1 MNINEE
7 RFKALRSDI
16 RGGLDVTSS
25 VGDTELVRHIE
36 NRILHDVELA
46 GLTSREKHTLVR
58 KIYNSFRGLDVL
70 QPLIDDP
77 TVTEIM
83 INSHREIFVE
93 RAGEVIRVPDQFE
106 SRERLEDLIQTIVA
120 GVNRIVNEASPIVDA
135 RLRDGSRVNI
145 VLPPVA
151 LKGPT
156 MTIRKF
162 PERPMTMDDFIRL
175 GVLDGETAAML
186 KDLVRSKYNI
196 FISGGTG
203 SGKTTFLNALSQF
216 IPSSERI
223 ITIEDSAEL
232 QIVTVPNLV
241 SMETRNAN
249 TEGKGEI
256 TIRDLIRSS
265 LRMRPNRIVVGE
277 VRGSEALEMLQAMNT
292 GHDGSLSTGHANNIR
307 DMVNRLET
315 MVLSGAELPLGVVR
329 QQISSAID
337 IFVHLSR
344 LRDKSRR
351 VLEISEVIGF
361 QNGEVALNPL
371 YRFQEHGESKGQ
383 IIGGLERCGEGLQHT
398 LKLQMAGIKPEGWHR
413 RGVSV

>member
-1 MNINEE
+1 MNEE
-7 RFKALRSDI
+7 RFRALRADI

-25 VGDTELVRHIE
+25 VGDAELVRHIE
-36 NRILHDVELA
+36 NRILHDTELA
-46 GLTSREKHTLVR
+46 GLTSREKHALVR
-58 KIYNSFRGLDVL
+58 KVFNSFRGLDVL

-93 RAGEVIRVPDQFE
+93 RAGEVIQAPDQFE

-120 GVNRIVNEASPIVDA
+120 GVNRIVNESSPIVDA
-135 RLRDGSRVNI
+135 RLKDGSRVNI

-162 PERPMTMDDFIRL
+162 PERPMTMDDLIRM
-175 GVLDGETAAML
+175 GALDAEAAHML

-216 IPSSERI
+216 IPPSERI

-277 VRGSEALEMLQAMNT
+277 VRGSEALDMLQAMNT

-307 DMVNRLET
+307 DMVSRLET
-315 MVLSGAELPLGVVR
+315 MVLGGADLPLDVVR

-351 VLEISEVIGF
+351 VLEISEVTGF
-361 QNGEVALNPL
+361 ENGEVVLNPL
-371 YRFQEHGESKGQ
+371 YRFQERGESKGR
-383 IIGGLERCGEGLQHT
+383 IVGVLERCGEGLQHT
-398 LKLQMAGIKPEGWHR
+398 LKLQMAGMKPESWS
-413 RGVSV
+413 RGEASV